1 MEGVVGSD
9 NYKREYVVELVKD
22 WNSQLC
28 MSSTITDSQ
37 SQVVYSAF
45 VNGFKNKFIHMKTTP
60 DISNSLLPMEDTTRN
75 YFALAITSGRIY
87 NEEERKLFTLPLD
100 MGISNSIFHEQTE
113 VEYNNSRR
121 ITIELTRL
129 ITRQH
134 MENTVEELTTKKLSK
149 KTKKKKNHIQEK
161 RPLQLISNL
170 PTTLLKNLKL
180 TSNMAMWK

>member
-1 MEGVVGSD
+1 MGGVVGSD

-60 DISNSLLPMEDTTRN
+60 DISNSLLSMEDTTRN

-87 NEEERKLFTLPLD
+87 NEEERKLLTLPTGYGD
-100 MGISNSIFHEQTE
+100 
-113 VEYNNSRR
+113 
-121 ITIELTRL
+121 
-129 ITRQH
+129 
-134 MENTVEELTTKKLSK
+134 
-149 KTKKKKNHIQEK
+149 
-161 RPLQLISNL
+161 
-170 PTTLLKNLKL
+170 
-180 TSNMAMWK
+180 